1 MCAFGPLSA
10 RRGKAQN
17 SLINQRENMMRR
29 ALIVI
34 DVQNEYFSGN
44 MKIEYPPVDVTL
56 PNITRAMDAAYA
68 ADIPV
73 VVVQHDAPEQS
84 PIFAKGSAG
93 WQLHDE
99 VAKRLASH
107 HVNKSYASV
116 FTGTGLAEW
125 LTEHGVDTLTIV
137 GYMTHNC
144 DAATIYEAAHKG
156 LTVEFLADASGS
168 PSYEN
173 AAGKA
178 SAEEIHRVF
187 STVFHS
193 GFAAVGSTEEWIA
206 AVGEGKALEC
216 DNIYLSVQRA
226 QAGQAAD

>member
-1 MCAFGPLSA
+1 
-10 RRGKAQN
+10 
-17 SLINQRENMMRR
+17 MMRR

-34 DVQNEYFSGN
+34 DVQNEYFSGH
-44 MKIEYPPVDVTL
+44 MRIEYPPLEVTL
-56 PNITRAMDAAYA
+56 PNILRAMDAAHA
-68 ADIPV
+68 AGIPV
-73 VVVQHDAPEQS
+73 VVVQHDAAEQS
-84 PIFAKGSAG
+84 PIFARGSAG
-93 WQLHDE
+93 WQLHEE
-99 VAKRLASH
+99 VAKRPASL

-125 LTEHGVDTLTIV
+125 LTEGGIDALTVV

-156 LTVEFLADASGS
+156 LAVEFLADASGS

-193 GFAAVGSTEEWIA
+193 GFAAVGSTDAWIA
-206 AVGEGKALEC
+206 ALADGKALER

-226 QAGQAAD
+226 QGAAAAR

>member
-1 MCAFGPLSA
+1 
-10 RRGKAQN
+10 
-17 SLINQRENMMRR
+17 MRR
-29 ALIVI
+29 ALIVV
-34 DVQNEYFSGN
+34 DVQNEYFTGN
-44 MKIEYPPVDVTL
+44 MKIEYPPVAVSL
-56 PNITRAMDAAYA
+56 PNIARAMDAARA

-84 PIFAKGSAG
+84 PIFAKGSPS
-93 WQLHDE
+93 WQLHEE
-99 VAKRLASH
+99 VAKRSVKH
-107 HVNKSYASV
+107 HVNKVHASV
-116 FTGTGLAEW
+116 FTGTDFGQWVADN
-125 LTEHGVDTLTIV
+125 GIDTLTIV

-156 LTVEFLADASGS
+156 LSVEFLSDASGS

-193 GFAAVGSTEEWIA
+193 GFAAVVSTEEWIA
-206 AVGEGKALEC
+206 AAREGKALER
-216 DNIYLSVQRA
+216 DNVYLSVQRSLK
-226 QAGQAAD
+226 AGVN

>member
-1 MCAFGPLSA
+1 MAA
-10 RRGKAQN
+10 
-17 SLINQRENMMRR
+17 INQQENMMRR

-34 DVQNEYFSGN
+34 DVQNEYFNGN
-44 MKIEYPPVDVTL
+44 MRIAYPPLDVTL
-56 PNITRAMDAAYA
+56 PNILRAMDAASA
-68 ADIPV
+68 AGIPV

-84 PIFAKGSAG
+84 PIFAKGSSA

-99 VAKRLASH
+99 VARRPADHHINKR
-107 HVNKSYASV
+107 YASV

-125 LTEHGVDTLTIV
+125 LAERGVDTLTVV

-144 DAATIYEAAHKG
+144 DAATIYEAAHAG
-156 LTVEFLADASGS
+156 LSVEFLADASGS

-193 GFAAVGSTEEWIA
+193 GFAAVASTQAWIA
-206 AVGEGKALEC
+206 ALAEGKALER

-226 QAGQAAD
+226 QGAAAVR

>member
-1 MCAFGPLSA
+1 
-10 RRGKAQN
+10 
-17 SLINQRENMMRR
+17 MRR

-56 PNITRAMDAAYA
+56 PNITRAMDVAHAAG
-68 ADIPV
+68 IPV

-84 PIFAKGSAG
+84 PIFAKGSQT

-99 VAKRLASH
+99 ITRRPSSH
-107 HVNKSYASV
+107 HINKTYASV
-116 FTGTGLAEW
+116 FTGTDLGQWIEDN
-125 LTEHGVDTLTIV
+125 GIDTLTIV

-144 DAATIYEAAHKG
+144 DASTIYEASHKG
-156 LTVEFLADASGS
+156 LTVEFLSDASGS

-193 GFAAVGSTEEWIA
+193 GFAAVASTEEWVKA
-206 AVGEGKALEC
+206 TQDGKALER
-216 DNIYLSVQRA
+216 DNIYMSVQRTLNKN
-226 QAGQAAD
+226 

>member
-1 MCAFGPLSA
+1 MRFIPNQT
-10 RRGKAQN
+10 RRT
-17 SLINQRENMMRR
+17 IMRR

-44 MKIEYPPVDVTL
+44 LKIEYPPVDVTL
-56 PNITRAMDAAYA
+56 PNITRAMDAARA

-73 VVVQHDAPEQS
+73 VVVQHEAPADS
-84 PIFAKGSAG
+84 PIFARDSAG

-99 VAKRLASH
+99 VARRPASLRI
-107 HVNKSYASV
+107 NKVYASV
-116 FTGTGLAEW
+116 FTGSSLAQW
-125 LTEHGVDTLTIV
+125 VADNGIDTLTIV

-156 LTVEFLADASGS
+156 LAVEFLADASGS

-193 GFAAVGSTEEWIA
+193 GFAAVASTDAWVA
-206 AVGEGKALEC
+206 AVGEGRALER
-216 DNIYLSVQRA
+216 DNVYLSAQRA
-226 QAGQAAD
+226 RKAA

>member
-1 MCAFGPLSA
+1 M
-10 RRGKAQN
+10 
-17 SLINQRENMMRR
+17 SLIVTQYRRIIMRR

-34 DVQNEYFSGN
+34 DVQNEYFTGN
-44 MKIEYPPVDVTL
+44 MKIEYPPLAVSL
-56 PNITRAMDAAYA
+56 PNITRAMDAAQA
-68 ADIPV
+68 AGIPV

-84 PIFAKGSAG
+84 PIFAKGSPS
-93 WQLHDE
+93 WQLHEE
-99 VAKRLASH
+99 VAKRPASH
-107 HVNKSYASV
+107 HINKTYASV
-116 FTGTGLAEW
+116 FTGTDFEQWVADNGI
-125 LTEHGVDTLTIV
+125 DTLAIV

-156 LTVEFLADASGS
+156 LSVEFLSDASGS

-193 GFAAVGSTEEWIA
+193 GFAAVASTQAWIA
-206 AVGEGKALEC
+206 ALAEGKALER

-226 QAGQAAD
+226 QGTAAVR

>member
-1 MCAFGPLSA
+1 
-10 RRGKAQN
+10 
-17 SLINQRENMMRR
+17 MRR

-34 DVQNEYFSGN
+34 DVQNEYFTGQ
-44 MKIEYPPVDVTL
+44 MKIEYPPVAVSL
-56 PNITRAMDAAYA
+56 PNITRAMDAARA

-84 PIFAKGSAG
+84 PIFAKGSPS
-93 WQLHDE
+93 WQLHEE
-99 VAKRLASH
+99 VTKRPANLHIS
-107 HVNKSYASV
+107 KTYASV
-116 FTGTGLAEW
+116 FTGTSLAQW
-125 LTEHGVDTLTIV
+125 VADNSIDTLTIV

-156 LTVEFLADASGS
+156 LSVEFLSDASGS

-187 STVFHS
+187 STVFHT
-193 GFAAVGSTEEWIA
+193 GFAAVASTEQWINA
-206 AVGEGKALEC
+206 AREGRALER
-216 DNIYLSVQRA
+216 DNIYLSVQRTLKA
-226 QAGQAAD
+226 